1 MLVWPRQECGVW
13 AGLRKG
19 GLAAAVAVLGWLADG
34 PGALAVA
41 VEWICECP
49 SWMCGVREGL
59 VVTWRVTED
68 SHCQYA

>member
-1 MLVWPRQECGVW
+1 MLAYRW
-13 AGLRKG
+13 A
-19 GLAAAVAVLGWLADG
+19 
-34 PGALAVA
+34 GALAVA

-49 SWMCGVREGL
+49 SWMCGVREGR